1 MRWHQLP
8 LIPALLLLT
17 LLGISAQEWA
27 DIPIAERRGRLIDAV
42 RSGDRGAARYLVLAG
57 LWNTMKETDPR
68 VQAIAI
74 WRDSSDM
81 IDDIPISHIYAEI
94 LANWAVR
101 HEAEIGKEKMRAMML
116 DARSLLDARPIV
128 HPVLFVEYTWLC
140 KDVDPIQVISQEQQS
155 RVDSAIQTAVPPSD
169 PLLAARWHLAIA
181 ELGGPVNETD
191 ARMQKAIQAAEQAGD
206 DPTLIEAAQA
216 LAGLRLTRLRQEKLS
231 ELPFDIDDV
240 LNLFKMQYLAYQRA
254 NDQIGMAQA
263 ACSTANF
270 LNSRNDKAT
279 TGPMYALAAG
289 HYRMAQRLAEE
300 GRCLI
305 AYLEVSHASVLE
317 ISDKE
322 RLERDR
328 AMDRAIECL
337 RASKDGAWL
346 ARAFKIKGD
355 MAASGSPAAIDA
367 FRESAHLFREIR
379 DNAQCGEALI
389 STAWA
394 TSLRATELR
403 KAGKN
408 DEAACLDAE
417 ELGLREQARDL
428 LAGSPPSAI
437 RAYNQSEAGW
447 VRLRLHPDRHAQS
460 LEDLLQAADTHS
472 KCGNLDQAQR
482 ILRNTAEAWAEGGR
496 EVVAR
501 TVWLRLAELAYAQR
515 GESDGAVWL
524 EIAAECFAK
533 SGIPDPPIRPL
544 IIDLKRDE
552 TQGRA
557 ATKLKGLFLAI
568 SQATTA
574 EATTALIEDI
584 TLALGVTSMGE
595 GINGLYNVDK
605 SVRISS
611 ADAEILMSG
620 MGRSR
625 TTTIAIADI
634 ISSLGHDRAVESL
647 ARKWSSLPRNSG
659 EDRHAAMAVLVR
671 IEQRRKDLA
680 ASLLPECL
688 MTAITIDEFR
698 VAARLLSAEALEA
711 LARRSLLN
719 PNWEV
724 QIHALRMLN
733 RQPELLDPEMLAAK
747 ALDPIPVW
755 GHRVEGL
762 HGLILQG
769 GPMSSKTIEH
779 LLTTDDH
786 VPRDLRT
793 LAIKGAGYLGV
804 HSAQT
809 SLVKYLDDDT
819 FSADAARALTHMGS
833 SAHIERMQQ
842 WITATEGPQQNERRI
857 TALVALLCAG
867 RLDGGHERFL
877 RDWKS
882 TEEFNDLYVVQALGW
897 GCGDDAAFAF
907 ATIVGQRLLKE
918 NWYDDN
924 ENRKL
929 VQRSA
934 SRLPLSSEQVEVIEK
949 ALGTFVP
956 RKCFEPSTFYTRAL
970 DEKPSAPILVP
981 LRSAKI
987 GP

>member
-1 MRWHQLP
+1 MRWHQLT

-17 LLGISAQEWA
+17 LLRISAQEWA

-42 RSGDRGAARYLVLAG
+42 RSGDRDAARYLVLAG

-68 VQAIAI
+68 VQAMAI
-74 WRDSSDM
+74 WRDSSDL
-81 IDDIPISHIYAEI
+81 IDGIPISQIYAEI

-116 DARSLLDARPIV
+116 DARSLLDAHPILN
-128 HPVLFVEYTWLC
+128 PVLFVEYTWLC
-140 KDVDPIQVISQEQQS
+140 KDVDPIQVISKEQRS

-216 LAGLRLTRLRQEKLS
+216 LAGLRLTRLRHEKLS

-254 NDQIGMAQA
+254 KDQVGMAQA

-270 LNSRNDKAT
+270 LNSRNDKT
-279 TGPMYALAAG
+279 TAGPMYGLAAG
-289 HYRMAQRLAEE
+289 HYRLAQRLAEE

-305 AYLEVSHASVLE
+305 AYLEISHASVLG

-322 RLERDR
+322 RLERDQ

-337 RASKDGAWL
+337 RASKDRDWL

-355 MAASGSPAAIDA
+355 MAASGSSAAIDA
-367 FRESAHLFREIR
+367 FRESAHLFREVR
-379 DNAQCGEALI
+379 DDAQCGEALA
-389 STAWA
+389 SAAWA
-394 TSLRATELR
+394 TSIQAVELR
-403 KAGKN
+403 KAGKK
-408 DEAACLDAE
+408 DEAARLDAE
-417 ELGLREQARDL
+417 ELVLREQARDL
-428 LAGSPPSAI
+428 LAGTPPSI
-437 RAYNQSEAGW
+437 IKAYNQSEAGW
-447 VRLRLHPDRHAQS
+447 VRLHPDRHAQS
-460 LEDLLQAADTHS
+460 LEDLMQAADTYS
-472 KCGNLDQAQR
+472 KCGDLDQAER
-482 ILRNTAEAWAEGGR
+482 TLRNTAEAWTEGGR

-524 EIAAECFAK
+524 EIAAEYFAK
-533 SGIPDPPIRPL
+533 SGISDPPIRPL
-544 IIDLKRDE
+544 VIDPKRDE
-552 TQGRA
+552 TQGRTA
-557 ATKLKGLFLAI
+557 IKLKGLFLAI

-574 EATTALIEDI
+574 EATAALIGDI
-584 TLALGVTSMGE
+584 TLVLGATSMGE
-595 GINGLYNVDK
+595 GISGLYNVDK

-625 TTTIAIADI
+625 TATISIADI
-634 ISSLGHDRAVESL
+634 ISFLGHDRAVESL
-647 ARKWSSLPRNSG
+647 ARKWSSLPRNS
-659 EDRHAAMAVLVR
+659 EEERHAAMTVLVR
-671 IEQRRKDLA
+671 IERRRKDLA

-688 MTAITIDEFR
+688 TAAITLDEFR

-711 LARRSLLN
+711 LARRSLSN
-719 PNWEV
+719 PIWEV
-724 QIHALRMLN
+724 QINALRMLN
-733 RQPELLDPEMLAAK
+733 RHPELLDPEMLAAK

-769 GPMSSKTIEH
+769 GPMSSKTIER
-779 LLTTDDH
+779 LLTTDEH
-786 VPRDLRT
+786 VPRDLRS

-804 HSAQT
+804 HSVQAP
-809 SLVKYLDDDT
+809 LMKYLDDDT

-833 SAHIERMQQ
+833 SAHLERMQQ
-842 WITATEGPQQNERRI
+842 WLTATEGSQQNEHRI

-867 RLDGGHERFL
+867 RLDGGCERFL

-897 GCGDDAAFAF
+897 GRGNDAAFAF

-934 SRLPLSSEQVEVIEK
+934 SRLPLSSEQVGAIEK

-956 RKCFEPSTFYTRAL
+956 RKCFEPSTAYTKTL

-981 LRSAKI
+981 LRSAKT